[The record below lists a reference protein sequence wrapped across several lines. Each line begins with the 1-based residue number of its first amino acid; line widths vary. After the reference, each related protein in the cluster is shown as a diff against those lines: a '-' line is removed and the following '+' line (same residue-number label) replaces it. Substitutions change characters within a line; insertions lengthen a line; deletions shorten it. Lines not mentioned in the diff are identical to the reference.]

1 MFLEWLYIA
10 KQWKYGIEIV
20 DGIEAKWSLLVS
32 VNLDTTGSD
41 NVFSPVWWQ
50 AIIWTNVDFT
60 GNRNKP
66 LSILIQNIT
75 IFIQEK

>member
-10 KQWKYGIEIV
+10 KQWKYCIEIV
-20 DGIEAKWSLLVS
+20 EGIEAKWSLLES

-50 AIIWTNVDFT
+50 AIIWTNVDLLVIGT
-60 GNRNKP
+60 N
-66 LSILIQNIT
+66 LSEFWFKI
-75 IFIQEK
+75 